1 MSTGLH
7 AGHLQGILPSRAPGE
22 AHGVKLFGTF
32 VEGAHFNRQQ
42 VTHVSSILISRAPLA
57 HSWCF
62 GVWSGTGVF
71 SHNSLLK
78 RALPEVERPR
88 HGEAYDK
95 ESEQRENRFLR
106 VSVKEK
112 LENDPAAQSRTPS
125 SIN

>member
-1 MSTGLH
+1 MS
-7 AGHLQGILPSRAPGE
+7 LP
-22 AHGVKLFGTF
+22 
-32 VEGAHFNRQQ
+32 
-42 VTHVSSILISRAPLA
+42 ILISSAPLA
-57 HSWCF
+57 HARCF
-62 GVWSGTGVF
+62 GAWSGTGAF

-78 RALPEVERPR
+78 RALPEVESPR
-88 HGEAYDK
+88 HGEANDK